1 MRDRGDGICRIPSD
15 SSHRTRQWE
24 TERNRRPRTERVRLV
39 PNVAL
44 YFVVLSSFDA
54 LHAILGPIYLVFIRA
69 RGPHYID
76 VSLLRRNP
84 MVFLGVAIF
93 ISSKMF
99 ATKAYY
105 LVATSSLLRSICSHQ
120 ATKRCLKVL
129 RVSN

>member
-15 SSHRTRQWE
+15 SYRGTLSTVHKTSGNRTKPKAKDRGSLSCSE
-24 TERNRRPRTERVRLV
+24 CR
-39 PNVAL
+39 A
-44 YFVVLSSFDA
+44 FVVLSPFDA

-120 ATKRCLKVL
+120 ATTVND
-129 RVSN
+129 V